1 VERRVGI
8 EDKGPTKNSMAKN
21 GKLDL
26 TKVRN
31 IGIIAHIDAGKTTT
45 TERILYYAGLVH
57 RIGEVHDGAATT
69 DFMDQERERG
79 ITIASAAVTASWK
92 DCQINIIDTPG
103 HVDFT
108 AEVQRSLRV
117 LDGGIVVF
125 DGVAGV
131 EPQSETVWRQANEYN
146 VPRMCFINKMD
157 RTGANFMR
165 CVEMIADR
173 LKGNPVPIQLPYGEG
188 DNFDGIIDLINMQL
202 ITYGDD
208 MGEDIQWVDIPAS
221 HIEGAET
228 ARAEMIE
235 KVVETD
241 EELMERY
248 LMEEE
253 ISIEE
258 IIAALRKATIAGE
271 VHPVLCGSALKN
283 KGVQRVLDWVVDILP
298 SPLDIPSIKGVK
310 PEDRD
315 EEEPEL
321 VERPADNGAPL
332 ASLVFKIVSDQFG
345 TLSFVRVYSGVLK
358 KGSTLV
364 NTTSGK
370 SERIGRIV
378 RMFADKRE
386 DVDEIQAGDI
396 AAVIGLKNSYTGD
409 TLAAPNDP
417 VLLENITFPEPVI
430 EIAIEPASRADQDK
444 LGEALRKLAM
454 EDPTFRV
461 SSDAELGQTKIAGMG
476 ELHLEVLVDR
486 LKREYNVVAN
496 VGAPRV
502 AYREAITRT
511 VREDTTFKKQ
521 TGGSGQYARCVVE
534 FAPIDEEHDDL
545 EEMKDGMLFID
556 KIKGGNIPREY
567 IEPTRRGIV
576 DAISGGIIAGFPVVR
591 VKATLLDGAYHDVDS
606 SEQAFR
612 TAGSMCAKDGI
623 RSANPVILEPT
634 MKVEVVVPEDYTGGV
649 VGDLSSR
656 RGIIGAMNPR
666 SDGTSV
672 IEAQVPLSEMFGY
685 ATNLRNITQ
694 GRGNFTMEFDKY
706 TVAPQSIAEEVIAGK
721 R

>member
-1 VERRVGI
+1 
-8 EDKGPTKNSMAKN
+8 MAK
-21 GKLDL
+21 KAQAFELQ
-26 TKVRN
+26 KVRN

-45 TERILYYAGLVH
+45 TERILFYAGLSH
-57 RIGEVHDGAATT
+57 KIGEVHDGGAIT
-69 DFMDQERERG
+69 DYMEQERERG
-79 ITIASAAVTASWK
+79 ITITSAAVTASWN
-92 DCQINIIDTPG
+92 DHQINIIDTPG

-117 LDGGIVVF
+117 LDGGVVVF

-131 EPQSETVWRQANEYN
+131 EPQSETVWRQANEYK
-146 VPRMCFINKMD
+146 VPRMCFVNKMD

-165 CVEMIADR
+165 CVEMVTDR
-173 LKGNPVPIQLPYGEG
+173 LNGNPIPIQLPYGEG
-188 DNFDGIIDLINMQL
+188 DEFAGIIDLVKMQL

-208 MGEDIQWVDIPAS
+208 LGQDIQYVEIPAS
-221 HIEGAET
+221 HIEAAET
-228 ARAEMIE
+228 ARSEMIE
-235 KVVETD
+235 AVVESD

-248 LMEEE
+248 LEGEE
-253 ISIEE
+253 ISNEE
-258 IIAALRKATIAGE
+258 IIAAMRTATIAGDIN
-271 VHPVLCGSALKN
+271 PVLCGSALKN
-283 KGVQRVLDWVVDILP
+283 KGVQRLLDWVVDLLP
-298 SPLDIPSIKGVK
+298 SPLDIPAITGVR

-315 EEEPEL
+315 EEEAEQL
-321 VERPADNGAPL
+321 ERPADDASPL

-345 TLSFVRVYSGVLK
+345 TLSFVRVYSGVLRA
-358 KGSTLV
+358 GTTV
-364 NTTSGK
+364 RNTSSGK
-370 SERIGRIV
+370 NERIGRIV

-386 DVDEIQAGDI
+386 DVDEVHAGDI
-396 AAVIGLKNSYTGD
+396 AAVIGLKSSYTGD

-417 VLLENITFPEPVI
+417 VLLENIKFPEPVI
-430 EIAIEPASRADQDK
+430 EIAIEPDSRADQDK

-461 SSDAELGQTKIAGMG
+461 SVDAELGQTKIAGMG

-502 AYREAITRT
+502 AYREAITKSIRQ
-511 VREDTTFKKQ
+511 DTTFKKQ
-521 TGGSGQYARCVVE
+521 SGGSGQYARCVVE

-545 EEMKDGMLFID
+545 EGIKDGLLFVD
-556 KIKGGNIPREY
+556 SIKGGSIPREY

-576 DAISGGIIAGFPVVR
+576 DAISGGIIAGYPVVR
-591 VKATLLDGAYHDVDS
+591 VKAQLVDGAFHDVDS

-612 TAGSMCAKDGI
+612 TVGSMCAKDAI
-623 RSANPVILEPT
+623 RGANPVILEPT
-634 MKVEVVVPEDYTGGV
+634 MKVEVVAPEDYTGSV

-656 RGIIGAMNPR
+656 RGVVQGMNPR
-666 SDGTSV
+666 GDGSSV
-672 IEAQVPLSEMFGY
+672 ITAQVPLSEMFGY

-694 GRGNFTMEFDKY
+694 GRGSFTMEFDQY
-706 TVAPQSIAEEVIAGK
+706 TVAPQSIADEVIAGK

>member
-1 VERRVGI
+1 
-8 EDKGPTKNSMAKN
+8 MAKKN
-21 GKLDL
+21 QTLDL

-69 DFMDQERERG
+69 DFMEQERERG
-79 ITIASAAVTASWK
+79 ITIASAAVTAAWK

-146 VPRMCFINKMD
+146 VPRMCFVNKMD

-165 CVEMIADR
+165 CVEMIIDR
-173 LKGNPVPIQLPYGEG
+173 LNGNPVPIQLPYGEG
-188 DNFDGIIDLINMQL
+188 DEFAGIIDLVNMQL

-208 MGEDIQWVDIPAS
+208 LGEDIQYVDIPAS
-221 HIEGAET
+221 HIEAAET
-228 ARAEMIE
+228 ARAEMVE
-235 KVVETD
+235 KIVESD

-253 ISIEE
+253 IPIEE
-258 IIAALRKATIAGE
+258 LVAQLRKATIAGE
-271 VHPVLCGSALKN
+271 IHPVVCGSALKN

-298 SPLDIPSIKGVK
+298 SPLEIPAIEGVR

-315 EEEPEL
+315 DEEAERIP
-321 VERPADNGAPL
+321 RPASNDAPM
-332 ASLVFKIVSDQFG
+332 AALVFKIVSDKFG
-345 TLSFVRVYSGVLK
+345 TLSFVRVYSGVLRS
-358 KGSTLV
+358 GTTV
-364 NTTSGK
+364 TNTTSGK

-396 AAVIGLKNSYTGD
+396 AAVIGLKESYTGD
-409 TLAAPNDP
+409 TLAAPNDQ
-417 VLLENITFPEPVI
+417 VLLENIKFPEPVI
-430 EIAIEPASRADQDK
+430 EIAIEPVSRADQDK

-461 SSDAELGQTKIAGMG
+461 SVDAELGQTKIAGMG

-502 AYREAITRT
+502 AYREAITKS
-511 VREDTTFKKQ
+511 VRQDTTFKKQ
-521 TGGSGQYARCVVE
+521 SGGSGQYARCVVE
-534 FAPIDEEHDDL
+534 FSPIDEEHDDL
-545 EEMKDGMLFID
+545 EGIKDGVLFVD
-556 KIKGGNIPREY
+556 MIKGGSIPREY

-576 DAISGGIIAGFPVVR
+576 DAISGGVIAGYPVVSL
-591 VKATLLDGAYHDVDS
+591 KASLVDGAYHDVDS

-612 TAGSMCAKDGI
+612 TVGSMCAKEAV
-623 RSANPVILEPT
+623 RAANPVILEPA
-634 MKVEVVVPEDYTGGV
+634 MKVEVVVPEDYTGAV

-656 RGIIGAMNPR
+656 RGIIGGMSPR
-666 SDGTSV
+666 GDGSSV
-672 IEAQVPLSEMFGY
+672 VTAAVPLSEMFGY

-694 GRGNFTMEFDKY
+694 GRGSFTMEFDKY
-706 TVAPQSIAEEVIAGK
+706 TVAPNSIAEEVIAGK